1 MDPDQ
6 ELRGYEGVCRLFP
19 LPEVV
24 LFPHCVLPLHIFEP
38 RYRQMTEDAL
48 AGDRLIAM
56 AKLKDGS
63 DWNVEEDPPIESV
76 ACLGKIFDHRR
87 LADGRYNLLLVGLK
101 RVRLLHELPKDA
113 LFRRARADLLDD
125 AYPETPLDSLREELV
140 GQFRMFCE
148 REGRVEPE
156 IARLLDK
163 PIPLGVLVDLLGH
176 YLGLP
181 GAVKQAFLNETD
193 VEQRVQ
199 SLIRILGV
207 QLGTGSEADR
217 ARDDS
222 GFPPPFSLN

>member
-6 ELRGYEGVCRLFP
+6 ELRGFEGVCRLFP

-38 RYRQMTEDAL
+38 RYRQMTENAL

-56 AKLKDGS
+56 VKLKDGA

-87 LADGRYNLLLVGLK
+87 LADGRYNLLLVGMK
-101 RVRLLHELPKDA
+101 RVRLLHELPKDE
-113 LFRRARADLLDD
+113 LFRRARAELLDD
-125 AYPETPLDSLREELV
+125 EYPDDPVDSLRDELV
-140 GQFRMFCE
+140 DQFRKLCA

-181 GAVKQAFLNETD
+181 GAVKQAFLNETH
-193 VEQRVQ
+193 VEERVK
-199 SLIRILGV
+199 SLIDILQV
-207 QLGTGSEADR
+207 HLSTADDPRDGS
-217 ARDDS
+217 DS